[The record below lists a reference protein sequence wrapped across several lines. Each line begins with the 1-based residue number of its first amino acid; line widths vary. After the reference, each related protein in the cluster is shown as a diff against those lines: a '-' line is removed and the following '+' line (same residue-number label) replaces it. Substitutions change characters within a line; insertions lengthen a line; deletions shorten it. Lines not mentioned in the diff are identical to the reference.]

1 MLAVVSTRL
10 PRASGLLVLTLM
22 LGTAPALGQLRASGL
37 GAHTHALFHPVDNY
51 RTLSTMTQM
60 GVESRVMR
68 GWVIG
73 GVATAVVATLVGAVL
88 LTGPDEQPLP
98 PQAQLDEMGRLCVE
112 AGQAKL
118 PVLITQQWSKPTFKQ
133 IDGTDWQVRV
143 TLNHKTK
150 WLDNLHDVTCVVA
163 WTSPTVTVKSVETAA
178 R

>member
-1 MLAVVSTRL
+1 
-10 PRASGLLVLTLM
+10 
-22 LGTAPALGQLRASGL
+22 
-37 GAHTHALFHPVDNY
+37 
-51 RTLSTMTQM
+51 MTQN
-60 GVESRVMR
+60 GVESRVRRRR

-88 LTGPDEQPLP
+88 LTGPDEQPLA

-118 PVLITQQWSKPTFKQ
+118 PVLVTQQWSKPTFKQ
-133 IDGTDWQVRV
+133 IDGTDWQVQV

-150 WLDNLHDVTCVVA
+150 WSDNLHDVTCVVA

>member
-1 MLAVVSTRL
+1 
-10 PRASGLLVLTLM
+10 
-22 LGTAPALGQLRASGL
+22 
-37 GAHTHALFHPVDNY
+37 
-51 RTLSTMTQM
+51 MTQT
-60 GVESRVMR
+60 GVESRVRGRR

-73 GVATAVVATLVGAVL
+73 GVATAVVAVLVGAVL
-88 LTGPDEQPLP
+88 LTGPDEQQPLA

-118 PVLITQQWSKPTFKQ
+118 PVLVTQQWSKPTFKQ
-133 IDGTDWQVRV
+133 VDGTNWQVKV

-163 WTSPTVTVKSVETAA
+163 WTASDAKVKTVETSP